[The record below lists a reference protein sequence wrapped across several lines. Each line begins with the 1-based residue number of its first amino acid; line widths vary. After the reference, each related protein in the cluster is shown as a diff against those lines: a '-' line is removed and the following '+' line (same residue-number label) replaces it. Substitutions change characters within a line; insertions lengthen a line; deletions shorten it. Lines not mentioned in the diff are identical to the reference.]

1 MEKVAVFGNA
11 GGGKSTLSRR
21 LADITGLPLY
31 VLDKIQ
37 FQAGGVPVPAEDFQ
51 AAHQQILSAQQW
63 IIDGFGSI
71 ETLWPRLAA
80 ADTLVYVDLPLPLH
94 FSWVTK
100 RFLTGFWQP
109 PAGWPENSPLLQSSL
124 NSYRALWLC
133 HQHLTPKYRQYVE
146 QARTAKPVYHLRSPG
161 AIAQFLK
168 SMEHGVAKLPPA

>member
-1 MEKVAVFGNA
+1 MEKVVVFGNA
-11 GGGKSTLSRR
+11 GGGKSTLSRQ

-51 AAHQQILSAQQW
+51 AAHQQILAAQQW

-80 ADTLVYVDLPLPLH
+80 ADTLIYVDLPLPLH

-109 PAGWPENSPLLQSSL
+109 PAAG
-124 NSYRALWLC
+124 
-133 HQHLTPKYRQYVE
+133 PKT
-146 QARTAKPVYHLRSPG
+146 ARCCKVPSTATGRCG
-161 AIAQFLK
+161 FATGI
-168 SMEHGVAKLPPA
+168 

>member
-1 MEKVAVFGNA
+1 MEKIAVFGNA

-21 LADITGLPLY
+21 LAEITGLPLY

-37 FQAGGVPVPAEDFQ
+37 FQAGGVPVPADAYQ
-51 AAHQQILSAQQW
+51 AAHQQILSTERW

-71 ETLWPRLAA
+71 ETLWPRLEA

-109 PAGWPENSPLLQSSL
+109 PAGWPDNSPLLQSSL

-133 HQHLTPKYRQYVE
+133 HKHLTPKYRQYVE
-146 QARTAKPVYHLRSPG
+146 QARSDKQVYHLRSPG
-161 AIAQFLK
+161 AIAQLLK
-168 SMEHGVAKLPPA
+168 SMERATASP